1 MGVGKGGWGVW
12 ITASVEIRVSTVLF
26 INYSPSISL
35 LISAHRQKTMMNLTL
50 TDMHILILAFTLKI
64 FFAYFITGTKTKTI

>member
-1 MGVGKGGWGVW
+1 MW
-12 ITASVEIRVSTVLF
+12 ITAFIETRVSTVLF
-26 INYSPSISL
+26 INYSPLISL

-50 TDMHILILAFTLKI
+50 TDMHIRILAFTLKI

>member
-1 MGVGKGGWGVW
+1 MW
-12 ITASVEIRVSTVLF
+12 ITAFIETRVSTVLF
-26 INYSPSISL
+26 IHYSPLISL